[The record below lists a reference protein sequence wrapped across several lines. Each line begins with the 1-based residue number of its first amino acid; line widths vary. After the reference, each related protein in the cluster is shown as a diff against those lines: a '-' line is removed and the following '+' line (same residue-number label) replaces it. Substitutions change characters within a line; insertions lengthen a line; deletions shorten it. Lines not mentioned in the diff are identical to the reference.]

1 MTLKCYTSVVKG
13 LQLKV
18 RKFLGLTLRF
28 VEVTGEKLV
37 GDPFCPPPP
46 ILNFRY
52 LNCCFKVQYGLK
64 YRNALFK
71 EI

>member
-1 MTLKCYTSVVKG
+1 MALKCYTSVVRG

-18 RKFLGLTLRF
+18 RKFLGITLRF
-28 VEVTGEKLV
+28 EEVTEEKLV
-37 GDPFCPPPP
+37 GGPFCPP